1 MTKNEFLSRL
11 EAELEARRVPEP
23 EDILGEYRRH
33 FEYKLADG
41 YSEEE
46 IAARLGAPEEL
57 AAQFEPE
64 REAPRPSRAGSAA
77 RSALTWTGL
86 VFADMFV
93 LSFFMLFASWV
104 AVVACAALASGLVSL
119 CLLIPFD
126 MQPYVN
132 LPEMPYWCGA
142 VYALALAAL
151 TVLSG
156 VGCGYFARLL
166 AQLWRA
172 YFRFHRNAVAAASG
186 RPVLPSLPAFPQLM
200 PARRRRMR
208 RVLLVSLIAFVLFAA
223 AAYVTSAVSAGA
235 LEFWHVWGWFI

>member
-77 RSALTWTGL
+77 RSALT
-86 VFADMFV
+86 
-93 LSFFMLFASWV
+93 
-104 AVVACAALASGLVSL
+104 
-119 CLLIPFD
+119 
-126 MQPYVN
+126 
-132 LPEMPYWCGA
+132 
-142 VYALALAAL
+142 
-151 TVLSG
+151 
-156 VGCGYFARLL
+156 
-166 AQLWRA
+166 
-172 YFRFHRNAVAAASG
+172 
-186 RPVLPSLPAFPQLM
+186 
-200 PARRRRMR
+200 
-208 RVLLVSLIAFVLFAA
+208 
-223 AAYVTSAVSAGA
+223 
-235 LEFWHVWGWFI
+235 

>member
-1 MTKNEFLSRL
+1 
-11 EAELEARRVPEP
+11 
-23 EDILGEYRRH
+23 
-33 FEYKLADG
+33 
-41 YSEEE
+41 
-46 IAARLGAPEEL
+46 
-57 AAQFEPE
+57 
-64 REAPRPSRAGSAA
+64 
-77 RSALTWTGL
+77 
-86 VFADMFV
+86 
-93 LSFFMLFASWV
+93 MLFASWV

-156 VGCGYFARLL
+156 VGCGYFARML

>member
-1 MTKNEFLSRL
+1 
-11 EAELEARRVPEP
+11 P
-23 EDILGEYRRH
+23 G
-33 FEYKLADG
+33 G
-41 YSEEE
+41 
-46 IAARLGAPEEL
+46 
-57 AAQFEPE
+57 
-64 REAPRPSRAGSAA
+64 RAVISV
-77 RSALTWTGL
+77 R
-86 VFADMFV
+86 M
-93 LSFFMLFASWV
+93 
-104 AVVACAALASGLVSL
+104 
-119 CLLIPFD
+119 
-126 MQPYVN
+126 
-132 LPEMPYWCGA
+132 
-142 VYALALAAL
+142 
-151 TVLSG
+151 LSG

>member
-64 REAPRPSRAGSAA
+64 REAPHPSRAGSAA

-132 LPEMPYWCGA
+132 LPEIPTGA
-142 VYALALAAL
+142 VQYMRWLWQ
-151 TVLSG
+151 
-156 VGCGYFARLL
+156 RLL
-166 AQLWRA
+166 CSPAW
-172 YFRFHRNAVAAASG
+172 AAAIL
-186 RPVLPSLPAFPQLM
+186 RVCLPSSGEPTSVSTAMRLPRR
-200 PARRRRMR
+200 PAGLSCPPSPLSPSLCQRGAGGCAGYCLYRSSPSCSLPRRRM
-208 RVLLVSLIAFVLFAA
+208 
-223 AAYVTSAVSAGA
+223 
-235 LEFWHVWGWFI
+235 

>member
-33 FEYKLADG
+33 FEYKMADG

-46 IAARLGAPEEL
+46 IAARLGPPEEL
-57 AAQFEPE
+57 AEQFEPE
-64 REAPRPSRAGSAA
+64 TPAKRAKRAGAA
-77 RSALTWTGL
+77 RAAVTWTGL
-86 VFADMFV
+86 VFLDIFV
-93 LSFFMLFASWV
+93 LSFFLVFACWV
-104 AVVACAALASGLVSL
+104 LVVACAAVATGLVAL

-142 VYALALAAL
+142 IYALALAAL
-151 TVLSG
+151 AVLSAE
-156 VGCGYFARLL
+156 GCGYFSRLL
-166 AQLWRA
+166 VQLCRA
-172 YFRFHRNAVAAASG
+172 YFRFHRNATAAAAG
-186 RPVLPSLPAFPQLM
+186 RPVLPSLPCAPQLA

-208 RVLLVSLIAFVLFAA
+208 KVLLVSLIAFVLFAA
-223 AAYVTSAVSAGA
+223 AAFVTSVLTAGA
-235 LEFWHVWGWFI
+235 VEYWHVWGWFM

>member
-64 REAPRPSRAGSAA
+64 REAPRPSRASSAA

-132 LPEMPYWCGA
+132 LPE
-142 VYALALAAL
+142 L
-151 TVLSG
+151 TI
-156 VGCGYFARLL
+156 
-166 AQLWRA
+166 QK
-172 YFRFHRNAVAAASG
+172 RFLIV
-186 RPVLPSLPAFPQLM
+186 PQL
-200 PARRRRMR
+200 
-208 RVLLVSLIAFVLFAA
+208 LLQKLIRHYPQRPRCSGWPKRISISL
-223 AAYVTSAVSAGA
+223 
-235 LEFWHVWGWFI
+235 

>member
-1 MTKNEFLSRL
+1 MTKNESLSRL
-11 EAELEARRVPEP
+11 EAELEARRVPEA

-64 REAPRPSRAGSAA
+64 REAPRPSRASSAA

-119 CLLIPFD
+119 CLLIPFAGSGSAYCALRRGLRLFCASAC
-126 MQPYVN
+126 P
-132 LPEMPYWCGA
+132 
-142 VYALALAAL
+142 ALASLLPFPPQCGCRGVRQACPALPPRFPPAYASAAQADAPGTACIAHRL
-151 TVLSG
+151 RALCRGGVCDLCSIGRRAGVL
-156 VGCGYFARLL
+156 ARL
-166 AQLWRA
+166 
-172 YFRFHRNAVAAASG
+172 G
-186 RPVLPSLPAFPQLM
+186 
-200 PARRRRMR
+200 
-208 RVLLVSLIAFVLFAA
+208 LVYLRTCLR
-223 AAYVTSAVSAGA
+223 
-235 LEFWHVWGWFI
+235 

>member
-1 MTKNEFLSRL
+1 M
-11 EAELEARRVPEP
+11 
-23 EDILGEYRRH
+23 
-33 FEYKLADG
+33 
-41 YSEEE
+41 
-46 IAARLGAPEEL
+46 
-57 AAQFEPE
+57 
-64 REAPRPSRAGSAA
+64 
-77 RSALTWTGL
+77 
-86 VFADMFV
+86 
-93 LSFFMLFASWV
+93 SFFMLFASWV

-156 VGCGYFARLL
+156 VGCSYFARLL

>member
-104 AVVACAALASGLVSL
+104 AVVACAALARGSCRSA
-119 CLLIPFD
+119 CSSP
-126 MQPYVN
+126 
-132 LPEMPYWCGA
+132 
-142 VYALALAAL
+142 L
-151 TVLSG
+151 TCS
-156 VGCGYFARLL
+156 
-166 AQLWRA
+166 
-172 YFRFHRNAVAAASG
+172 
-186 RPVLPSLPAFPQLM
+186 PM
-200 PARRRRMR
+200 
-208 RVLLVSLIAFVLFAA
+208 
-223 AAYVTSAVSAGA
+223 
-235 LEFWHVWGWFI
+235 

>member
-1 MTKNEFLSRL
+1 MTKNEFLTRL

-64 REAPRPSRAGSAA
+64 SEAPGPKRGGSAG

-86 VFADMFV
+86 VFADIFV
-93 LSFFMLFASWV
+93 LSFFALFACWV
-104 AVVACAALASGLVSL
+104 VVVACAAVSSALVAL

-142 VYALALAAL
+142 IYALALAAL
-151 TVLSG
+151 AVLCG
-156 VGCGYFARLL
+156 EGCGYFARLL

-172 YFRFHRNAVAAASG
+172 YFRFHRNAAAAAAG
-186 RPVLPSLPAFPQLM
+186 KPVLPSLPSFPQLA
-200 PARRRRMR
+200 PAKRRRMR

-223 AAYVTSAVSAGA
+223 AAYVTSALTAGA
-235 LEFWHVWGWFI
+235 LEYWHVWGWFV

>member
-33 FEYKLADG
+33 FEYKMADG

-46 IAARLGAPEEL
+46 IAARLGPPEEL
-57 AAQFEPE
+57 AAQFEPA
-64 REAPRPSRAGSAA
+64 APAKSAKRAGTARAA
-77 RSALTWTGL
+77 VTWTGF
-86 VFADMFV
+86 VFLDIFV
-93 LSFFMLFASWV
+93 LSFFLVFACWV
-104 AVVACAALASGLVSL
+104 LVVACAAVAAGLTAL

-142 VYALALAAL
+142 IYALALAAL
-151 TVLSG
+151 AVLSAE
-156 VGCGYFARLL
+156 GCGYFSRLL
-166 AQLWRA
+166 VQLCRA
-172 YFRFHRNAVAAASG
+172 YFRFHRNAIAAAAG
-186 RPVLPSLPAFPQLM
+186 RPVLPSLPCAPQLA

-208 RVLLVSLIAFVLFAA
+208 KVFLVSLIAFVLFAA
-223 AAYVTSAVSAGA
+223 AAFVTSVLTAGA
-235 LEFWHVWGWFI
+235 VEYWHVWGWFM

>member
-156 VGCGYFARLL
+156 VGCSYFARLL
-166 AQLWRA
+166 AQLWREPTSVSTA
-172 YFRFHRNAVAAASG
+172 MRLPR
-186 RPVLPSLPAFPQLM
+186 RPAGLSCPPSPLSPSLCQRGAGGCAGYCLYRSSPSCSLP
-200 PARRRRMR
+200 RRRM
-208 RVLLVSLIAFVLFAA
+208 
-223 AAYVTSAVSAGA
+223 
-235 LEFWHVWGWFI
+235 

>member
-86 VFADMFV
+86 LFADMFV

-156 VGCGYFARLL
+156 VGCSYFARLL

-172 YFRFHRNAVAAASG
+172 YFRFHRNAV
-186 RPVLPSLPAFPQLM
+186 RPALPARFP
-200 PARRRRMR
+200 PAYASAAQADAPGTACIAHRLRALCRGGVCDLCSIGRRAG
-208 RVLLVSLIAFVLFAA
+208 VLARLGLVYLRTCLR
-223 AAYVTSAVSAGA
+223 
-235 LEFWHVWGWFI
+235 

>member
-33 FEYKLADG
+33 FEYKMADG

-46 IAARLGAPEEL
+46 IAARLGPPEEL

-64 REAPRPSRAGSAA
+64 TPAKRAKRAGTARAA
-77 RSALTWTGL
+77 VTWTGF
-86 VFADMFV
+86 VFLDIFV
-93 LSFFMLFASWV
+93 LSFFLVFACWV
-104 AVVACAALASGLVSL
+104 LVVACAAVAAGLTAL

-142 VYALALAAL
+142 IYALALAAL
-151 TVLSG
+151 AVLSAE
-156 VGCGYFARLL
+156 GCGYFPDCWSSSAVPIF
-166 AQLWRA
+166 ASTATQPPQLPDVRC
-172 YFRFHRNAVAAASG
+172 
-186 RPVLPSLPAFPQLM
+186 SLPC
-200 PARRRRMR
+200 PAHLS
-208 RVLLVSLIAFVLFAA
+208 LLPRAAGVCARCCLF
-223 AAYVTSAVSAGA
+223 
-235 LEFWHVWGWFI
+235 H

>member
-64 REAPRPSRAGSAA
+64 REAPHPSRAGSAA

-86 VFADMFV
+86 GFADMFV
-93 LSFFMLFASWV
+93 LSFLCYLPVGWRSWPVRRWPRGSCRSAS
-104 AVVACAALASGLVSL
+104 SS
-119 CLLIPFD
+119 P
-126 MQPYVN
+126 
-132 LPEMPYWCGA
+132 
-142 VYALALAAL
+142 L
-151 TVLSG
+151 TCS
-156 VGCGYFARLL
+156 
-166 AQLWRA
+166 
-172 YFRFHRNAVAAASG
+172 
-186 RPVLPSLPAFPQLM
+186 PM
-200 PARRRRMR
+200 
-208 RVLLVSLIAFVLFAA
+208 
-223 AAYVTSAVSAGA
+223 
-235 LEFWHVWGWFI
+235 

>member
-33 FEYKLADG
+33 FEYKMADG

-46 IAARLGAPEEL
+46 IAARLGPPEEL
-57 AAQFEPE
+57 AAQFEPA
-64 REAPRPSRAGSAA
+64 APAKRAKRAGTARAA
-77 RSALTWTGL
+77 VTWTGL
-86 VFADMFV
+86 VFLDIFV
-93 LSFFMLFASWV
+93 LSFFLVFACWV
-104 AVVACAALASGLVSL
+104 LVVACAAVAAGLTAL

-142 VYALALAAL
+142 IYALALAAL
-151 TVLSG
+151 AVLSAE
-156 VGCGYFARLL
+156 GCGYFSRLL
-166 AQLWRA
+166 VQLCRA
-172 YFRFHRNAVAAASG
+172 YFRFHRNAIAAAAG
-186 RPVLPSLPAFPQLM
+186 RPVLPSLPCAPQLA

-208 RVLLVSLIAFVLFAA
+208 KVFLVSLIAFVLFAA
-223 AAYVTSAVSAGA
+223 AAFVTSVLTAGA
-235 LEFWHVWGWFI
+235 VEYWHVWGWFM

>member
-33 FEYKLADG
+33 FEYKMADG

-46 IAARLGAPEEL
+46 IAARLGPPEEL

-64 REAPRPSRAGSAA
+64 TPAKRAKRAGTARAA
-77 RSALTWTGL
+77 VTWTGF
-86 VFADMFV
+86 VFLDIFV
-93 LSFFMLFASWV
+93 LSFFLVFACWV
-104 AVVACAALASGLVSL
+104 LVVACAAVAAGLTAL

-126 MQPYVN
+126 MQPYVT

-142 VYALALAAL
+142 IYALALAAL
-151 TVLSG
+151 AVLSAE
-156 VGCGYFARLL
+156 GCGYFSRLL
-166 AQLWRA
+166 VQLCRA
-172 YFRFHRNAVAAASG
+172 YFRFHRNAIAAAAG
-186 RPVLPSLPAFPQLM
+186 RPVLPSLPCAPQLA

-208 RVLLVSLIAFVLFAA
+208 KVLLVSLIAFVLFAA
-223 AAYVTSAVSAGA
+223 AAFVTSVLTAGA
-235 LEFWHVWGWFI
+235 VKYWHVWGWFM